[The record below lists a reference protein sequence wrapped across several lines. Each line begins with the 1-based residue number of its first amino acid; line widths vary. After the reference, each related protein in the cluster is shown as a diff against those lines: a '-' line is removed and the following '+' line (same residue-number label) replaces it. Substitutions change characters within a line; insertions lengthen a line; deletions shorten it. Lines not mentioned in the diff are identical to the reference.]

1 MGSED
6 FGYGLDLAGGLGSGI
21 YTGATAA
28 PFLANTLGMGGAG
41 TALGWGLGGALAAGS
56 MYLTWRNREEAK
68 KAYRAKREE
77 IEAFHKGNVA
87 KMARGHE
94 LRAKAIEY
102 GRKGAGG
109 GHTVGVDREGT
120 QQKHARTQQAEI
132 KGLEQDA
139 EQKSYL
145 AQMAA
150 NRARK
155 YQGGSGQAVAL
166 AQFLGEIFKEFS
178 EEPKGTKK
186 EDMAFGGGSYW
197 TEPATR
203 YG

>member
-6 FGYGLDLAGGLGSGI
+6 FGFGLDLAGGLGSGI
-21 YTGATAA
+21 YTGAKAA
-28 PFLANTLGMGGAG
+28 PFLAETLGMGGLG
-41 TALGWGLGGALAAGS
+41 TGLGWGLGGALAAGS
-56 MYLTWRNREEAK
+56 MYMSWRNREEAK
-68 KAYRAKREE
+68 KAYRAKKDL
-77 IEAFHKGNVA
+77 IEASHKSSVA
-87 KMARGHE
+87 NMARGHE
-94 LRAKAIEY
+94 LRQKAIEY
-102 GRKGAGG
+102 GRKGADA
-109 GHTVGVDREGT
+109 GHAVGIGREGT

-150 NRARK
+150 NRASK

-186 EDMAFGGGSYW
+186 EDVALGGGSYW
-197 TEPATR
+197 NEPA